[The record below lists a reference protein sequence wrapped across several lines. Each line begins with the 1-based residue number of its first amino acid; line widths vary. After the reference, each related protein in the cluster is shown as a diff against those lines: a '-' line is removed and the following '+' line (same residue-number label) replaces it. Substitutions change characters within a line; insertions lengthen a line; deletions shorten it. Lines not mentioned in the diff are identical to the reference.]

1 MRVLVINCGS
11 SSLKYTLFQ
20 QDTELGSGLVEK
32 IGAPD
37 ARHSRWV
44 AGQRR
49 TPRPVSVKN
58 HEQAIRLMMAGLIQ
72 DRLLSSAQDIEA
84 VGHRVVHGG
93 SEYADAVLI
102 DRRVRNNP
110 IGRELAPLHQAVY
123 TGIEACL
130 KMIPRTPQVAV
141 FDTAFHQTMPA
152 KAYTYALPY
161 RYYREK
167 KIRRYGFHGTSHKYV
182 SLRAAELLRRPA
194 SKVNVITL
202 HLGNGASLAAVRQ
215 GRCVDTSMGL
225 TPLAGV
231 VMGTRCGD
239 IDPAIIPYL
248 MEREGLTPRQ
258 MDALLNKE
266 SGILGISGVSNDL
279 REVIAQA
286 ERGRPRSQLALEVF
300 AYSIQKYIGAYH
312 AILGRTD
319 ALIFTAGIG
328 EKSPVLRKM
337 IVQGLPG
344 LGVKLDAAK
353 NRRMVSREGFIHATG
368 SRVKVLVVPT
378 REEYMI
384 ARETRRVARTAPR
397 RAR

>member
-1 MRVLVINCGS
+1 MLVLVINCGS
-11 SSLKYTLFQ
+11 SSLKYTLFSHDQ
-20 QDTELGSGLVEK
+20 ERGSGLVEK
-32 IGAPD
+32 IGEAG
-37 ARHSRWV
+37 ARHTRWV
-44 AGQRR
+44 NNARR
-49 TPRPVSVKN
+49 TPRAVTVAN
-58 HEQAIRLMMAGLIQ
+58 HEQAIRLMMDGLVR
-72 DRLLSSAQDIEA
+72 DRLLASASDIDA

-93 SEYADAVLI
+93 SQYTDATLI
-102 DRRVRNNP
+102 DRGVLNNP

-130 KMIPRTPQVAV
+130 KMMPRTPQVAV
-141 FDTAFHQTMPA
+141 FDTAFHQTMPP
-152 KAYTYALPY
+152 KAFTYALPY
-161 RYYREK
+161 RYYREY

-182 SLRAAELLRRPA
+182 SLRAAELLRQPPR
-194 SKVNVITL
+194 KINVITL
-202 HLGNGASLAAVRQ
+202 HLGNGSSLAAVRQ

-258 MDALLNKE
+258 MDALLNKQ
-266 SGILGISGVSNDL
+266 SGILGVSGVSNDL

-286 ERGRPRSQLALEVF
+286 EQGRARARLALEVF

-312 AILGRTD
+312 AVLGRTD
-319 ALIFTAGIG
+319 ALVFTAGIG
-328 EKSPVLRKM
+328 EKSPYLRKM

-344 LGVKLDAAK
+344 LGVKLDAGK
-353 NRRMVSREGFIHATG
+353 NRRTLSREGFIHAAG
-368 SRVKVLVVPT
+368 SRVKVLVIPT

-384 ARETRRVARTAPR
+384 ARETRRVARAAR
-397 RAR
+397 R